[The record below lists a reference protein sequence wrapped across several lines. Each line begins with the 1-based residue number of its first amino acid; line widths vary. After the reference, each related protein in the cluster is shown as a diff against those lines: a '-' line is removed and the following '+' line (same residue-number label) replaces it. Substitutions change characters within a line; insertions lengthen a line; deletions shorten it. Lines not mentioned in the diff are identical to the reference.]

1 MEWQASRLSGND
13 PLAVRAGAKLRRDQ
27 LLVTNLG
34 PTIVR
39 KAIGDVPL
47 WRGDHVPVRTLVE
60 DFAQQLYLQRVA
72 GPAVLAE
79 SLRDGVA
86 LLTWRMD
93 TFAYAESLDD
103 GAERYLGLRGG
114 EQVAVDPRCP
124 TAIENLW
131 DIVEKGDLD
140 TSDIQPRLH
149 KHQSHKEE
157 LRVGLAEDRAVIEER
172 RELLASADAVE
183 KYAERLNGLLVSSSA
198 SAKKMF
204 LRSFVKEILVER
216 DGLVM
221 RYTIPT
227 PRESDG
233 DPDPEEGGLPGV
245 VPATVQ
251 YGRGRQDS
259 NLQLV
264 PSKGTALSVELLPR
278 APSVTT
284 STVVEVPVWHA
295 PSWAISSQEASLSQ

>member
-1 MEWQASRLSGND
+1 MKCKGCRLALVAAPAKSGQFTYYVCNSVLKRGPEECDTPRFNSQKLEGIVVGKIRERILTPEHLRDLMHLIADEME
-13 PLAVRAGAKLRRDQ
+13 AVEAEA
-27 LLVTNLG
+27 
-34 PTIVR
+34 
-39 KAIGDVPL
+39 
-47 WRGDHVPVRTLVE
+47 RGK
-60 DFAQQLYLQRVA
+60 VA
-72 GPAVLAE
+72 GIEKELARVL
-79 SLRDGVA
+79 
-86 LLTWRMD
+86 
-93 TFAYAESLDD
+93 
-103 GAERYLGLRGG
+103 
-114 EQVAVDPRCP
+114 

-157 LRVGLAEDRAVIEER
+157 LRVALAEARAVIEER

-216 DGLVM
+216 GGLVM

-227 PRESDG
+227 PRESG
-233 DPDPEEGGLPGV
+233 GEPDPEEGELPGV

-251 YGRGRQDS
+251 YG
-259 NLQLV
+259 
-264 PSKGTALSVELLPR
+264 
-278 APSVTT
+278 AP
-284 STVVEVPVWHA
+284 ER
-295 PSWAISSQEASLSQ
+295 I